1 MILIDI
7 MINIW
12 IYYSFEYEFIYNYGL
27 VLSFIYYFLK
37 FEKKDTFSNLYLLI
51 MIYTYFTLFFY
62 EYRELILII
71 LFYNTFGNTVFNI
84 IKFFIRDEEASI
96 ILSFIF
102 CSYFMLFNS
111 LLFFYFIGVCSQSY
125 FTNILKIDYKLNK
138 YLLPVFLFIIIEKS
152 ENLYFGY
159 TYSQI

>member
-1 MILIDI
+1 MLLIDI

-12 IYYSFEYEFIYNYGL
+12 IFYSFEYEFIYNYGL
-27 VLSFIYYFLK
+27 FFSFIYYFLK
-37 FEKKDTFSNLYLLI
+37 FEKKDIFSSLYLLI

-62 EYRELILII
+62 EHRELILII
-71 LFYNTFGNTVFNI
+71 LFYNTFGNTVFNT
-84 IKFFIRDEEASI
+84 IKFFIRNEEASF
-96 ILSFIF
+96 ILSLVFS
-102 CSYFMLFNS
+102 SYFLVLNS
-111 LLFFYFIGVCSQSY
+111 LLFFYFIGLCSQSY

-159 TYSQI
+159 TYNEI